1 MVSVGLL
8 ARFPVKPGKED
19 EFAALLKEALPLVND
34 EPGTVAWFGIRIGE
48 SEFGIFDA
56 FPDED
61 GRKAHLAGRLAEILM
76 GKGAEL
82 FAGPPSM
89 EHVDVLAAK
98 LPA

>member
-8 ARFPVKPGKED
+8 ARFPVKPGKEE
-19 EFAALLKEALPLVND
+19 EFAALLKEALPLVNE
-34 EPGTVAWFGIRIGE
+34 EPATVAWFGLRIGP

-89 EHVDVLAAK
+89 EQVDVLAAK
-98 LPA
+98 LPS

>member
-8 ARFPVKPGKED
+8 ARFPVKPGKEE
-19 EFAALLKEALPLVND
+19 EFAALLKEAVPLVND
-34 EPGTVAWFGIRIGE
+34 EPATTAWFGLRLGP

-56 FPDED
+56 FPDDD

-82 FAGPPSM
+82 FADPPSM
-89 EHVDVLAAK
+89 EEVDVIAAK

>member
-8 ARFPVKPGKED
+8 ARFPVRPGKEE
-19 EFAALLKEALPLVND
+19 EFAALLREAVALVDD
-34 EPGTVAWFGIRIGE
+34 EPATTAWFGLRIGP

-89 EHVDVLAAK
+89 EEVDVIASK